1 MKITD
6 LQLQQYGIYQDVSW
20 KPAQDQLVVVM
31 GENESGKTTLLNF
44 IRDMLFGFRRGMWH
58 GRRGNMG
65 FLRDNGEAWRVFR
78 DEKTSWFED
87 GRGETYAEDLTAV
100 WWHGLNRTMYEKI
113 FAVGLEDLQGTGF
126 LSQDDVR
133 SRFLMM
139 QGGGRLAEAKKQL
152 TEQMEALI
160 LPSAQGKRKINQLME
175 RLKAVDAELDTLS
188 SQEEHFAEL
197 QKKRAEIRKDIADT
211 GARLAHEKEEDKA
224 LEKKL
229 GAWKYYT
236 RAREIKR
243 QLLLS
248 EQVKMF
254 PKNGKEQWN
263 QLMSRM
269 EVIHDQREQ
278 LQKKLDE
285 YTPRAK
291 EDIIP
296 WADASDALEKL
307 YTDLGQWS
315 QTIEDLAD
323 LRAEKERWR
332 AEFSHMGYSLPLWD
346 RMISPEENFSMVN
359 WEEGRKLAQSVTV
372 RDNELHFWEQREP
385 EVEEA
390 DVSEAESPKQTE
402 EEWHAFEEKANQAEA
417 LLHSEM
423 DLQEE
428 WDRLAQKKES
438 GHTFWFWLGLAGV
451 LAAAG
456 GAAAFY
462 TAAAGYTALYGAG
475 IGAAAAVLGF
485 FLNSRAAHKKE
496 EHVRKLDEE
505 RRTLAAQRETLGAEF
520 PIALPKSE
528 DDLQVFHNAL
538 QQKRAEF
545 YKEQARLQAL
555 SWKLESLQRQKN
567 EHKKWEAE
575 GETLREEKARVDKV
589 WETWLEEHHLP
600 KTGADNLS
608 ALQEEWQKLYAAQGA
623 GKILDVRIE
632 KAQEKLDDFVRRALA
647 IIRTTGTAMEATPD
661 TIADIYEENRKRLL
675 EWQAVS
681 EKNRQHEVYQ
691 KEMDQLTAQ
700 WESCQKSVN
709 TLFSLVNAKNAEEF
723 AERVTAHEQHDQLTK
738 EWESVRKDIRLYAGS
753 EEEFNRLWSSL
764 ESGEY
769 DEWMEAHKA
778 LQDRID
784 ADQLHLGEL
793 QKQQGAAENEIYRL
807 AGDER
812 ITHALQEKEE
822 VEAELRHSVEE
833 WLSRMYAVHFLKQ
846 AQQQYETGRQ
856 PQIVEKANRFLQAMT
871 AGRYELAVSEDG
883 KSVYTTD
890 RMHNKKDARLWSSGT
905 GDQVYLALRL
915 AMALAFGRQL
925 EPLPIVLDDI
935 FVRFD
940 EGRQRETLRFL
951 MDLGKEQQIF
961 LFTCHAQTMRLAEEV
976 GREKQTG
983 SFVRLQNGKM
993 ISETS
998 AASMG

>member
-44 IRDMLFGFRRGMWH
+44 IRDMLFGYRRGQWH

-65 FLRDNGEAWRVFR
+65 FVREGGETWRVHR

-87 GRGETYAEDLTAV
+87 SRGETYAEELPSL
-100 WWHGLNRTMYEKI
+100 WWHGLNRAMYEKI
-113 FAVGLEDLQGTGF
+113 FAVGLEDLQGAGF
-126 LSQDDVR
+126 LSQEDVR
-133 SRFLMM
+133 SRFLMI
-139 QGGGRLAEAKKQL
+139 QGGDKLADAKAAL
-152 TEQMEALI
+152 SGEMEALL
-160 LPSAQGKRKINQLME
+160 LPSVQGRRKINQLME
-175 RLKAVDAELDTLS
+175 RLKAVQAELDGLS
-188 SQEEHFAEL
+188 SQEEIFAEL
-197 QKKRAEIRKDIADT
+197 QKKQASIKKEIAET
-211 GARLAHEKEEDKA
+211 GARLAKEKDEDKA

-248 EQVKMF
+248 EQVKLF

-285 YTPRAK
+285 YTPKAK
-291 EDIIP
+291 EEIIP

-315 QTIEDLAD
+315 QTIEDLD
-323 LRAEKERWR
+323 ELKQEKNAWR
-332 AEFSHMGYSLPLWD
+332 AEFAHMGYSLPLWD
-346 RMISPEENFSMVN
+346 RMISPDEEFSMVN
-359 WEEGRKLAQSVTV
+359 WEEGRRLAQSVSV

-385 EVEEA
+385 KVEEA
-390 DVSEAESPKQTE
+390 DFSEEEAPKQTE

-423 DLQEE
+423 DLEEE
-428 WDRLAQKKES
+428 WNALAQKEEK
-438 GHTFWFWLGLAGV
+438 TYTLWFWLGAAGLIGAV
-451 LAAAG
+451 G

-462 TAAAGYTALYGAG
+462 MAFAGFAALYGAG
-475 IGAAAAVLGF
+475 AGAVLAVAGF
-485 FLNSRAAHKKE
+485 LLNSRAAHQKE
-496 EHVRKLDEE
+496 KAMDRLRASREALRQE
-505 RRTLAAQRETLGAEF
+505 RDKLAADF
-520 PIALPKSE
+520 PIALPEKE
-528 DDLQVFHNAL
+528 EDLQVFHNAL
-538 QQKRAEF
+538 QQKRADF
-545 YKEQARLQAL
+545 YKAQAEAQAL
-555 SWKLESLQRQKN
+555 SWKKESLQRQKN
-567 EHKKWEAE
+567 EHKKWETE
-575 GETLREEKARVDKV
+575 GESLRAEKQRAADG
-589 WETWLEEHHLP
+589 WNAWLAKNHLP
-600 KTGADNLS
+600 QTGADNLS

-632 KAQEKLDDFVRRALA
+632 KAQEKLDAFVRRALS
-647 IIRTTGTAMEATPD
+647 IIRSAGMSVEASPE
-661 TIADIYEENRKRLL
+661 TIAEIYEENRKRML
-675 EWQAVS
+675 EWQAIS
-681 EKNRQHEVYQ
+681 EKNRQHDVYQ
-691 KEMDQLTAQ
+691 KEMDQLNAQ
-700 WESCQKSVN
+700 WDSCQKSVT

-753 EEEFNRLWSSL
+753 EEEFTKLWSAL

-769 DEWMEAHKA
+769 DEWMEKHKKLLDA
-778 LQDRID
+778 ID
-784 ADQLHLGEL
+784 ADQAQLGEL
-793 QKQQGAAENEIYRL
+793 QKQQGAAENELYRL
-807 AGDER
+807 AGDDR
-812 ITHALQEKEE
+812 ITRALQEKEE
-822 VEAELRHSVEE
+822 TEADLRHAAEE
-833 WLSRMYAVHFLKQ
+833 WLTAMYAVHFLQK
-846 AQQQYETGRQ
+846 AQKQYETGRQ
-856 PQIVEKANRFLQAMT
+856 PKIIEKANEFLQAMT
-871 AGRYELAVSEDG
+871 GGRYQLAVSEDG

-890 RMHNKKDARLWSSGT
+890 RMHNRKDARFWSSGT

-915 AMALAFGRQL
+915 SMALAFGRQL

-940 EGRQRETLRFL
+940 EGRQKETLRFL

-983 SFVRLQNGKM
+983 AFVRLRNGKM
-993 ISETS
+993 STAGEV
-998 AASMG
+998 G